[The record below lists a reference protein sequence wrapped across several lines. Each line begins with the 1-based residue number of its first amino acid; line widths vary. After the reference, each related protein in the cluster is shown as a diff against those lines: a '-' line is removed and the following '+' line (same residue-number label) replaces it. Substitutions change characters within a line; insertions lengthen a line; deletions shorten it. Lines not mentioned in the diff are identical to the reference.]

1 MLFFHQFTP
10 PSLVTWLFE
19 LLSLVFLFDKFAVWE
34 AQKSPIFGI
43 QKNSNSEILNIIN
56 DERLYTLLAYWG
68 GFVYVIAIFSKQ
80 YAWEVGGRLAA
91 ILITYIASESLH
103 NVTFVAK
110 GNT

>member
-1 MLFFHQFTP
+1 M
-10 PSLVTWLFE
+10 
-19 LLSLVFLFDKFAVWE
+19 
-34 AQKSPIFGI
+34 
-43 QKNSNSEILNIIN
+43 
-56 DERLYTLLAYWG
+56 
-68 GFVYVIAIFSKQ
+68 YVIAIFSKQ